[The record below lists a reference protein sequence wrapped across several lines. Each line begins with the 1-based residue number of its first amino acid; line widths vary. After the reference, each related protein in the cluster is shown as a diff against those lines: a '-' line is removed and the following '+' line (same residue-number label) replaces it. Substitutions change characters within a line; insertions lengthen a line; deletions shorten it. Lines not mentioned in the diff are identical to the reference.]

1 MRFAIIGC
9 GHIAKRHASII
20 NEIGTLT
27 AVCDIEMSKA
37 EQLGSLYNALVFQSI
52 NDLINNADFDI
63 AVICTPNGLHAEHSI
78 ACLNAKKHVIC
89 EKPMALNTADCEKM
103 IQAAEMNDKFLFVVK
118 QNRFNPPVVA
128 LKQAIEQK
136 RLGDIISVQVNG
148 FWNRDASYYRQ
159 SSWRGTIQLDGGI
172 LFTQFSHFI
181 DVMLYLV
188 GDLASVTSI
197 GKNYLHQETI
207 MFEDTG
213 VVNLN
218 FLNGAIG
225 VLHYTINTFEKNM
238 EGSITIFGTKGTVKI
253 GGAYLNEITYQNIEQ
268 YELEDNRINKIQHL
282 ENDYGTYKGSMSN
295 HDKVYENILEVI
307 KNKKQPIV
315 SLQEAKNTVF
325 WIEKMYQR

>member
-197 GKNYLHQETI
+197 
-207 MFEDTG
+207 
-213 VVNLN
+213 
-218 FLNGAIG
+218 
-225 VLHYTINTFEKNM
+225 
-238 EGSITIFGTKGTVKI
+238 
-253 GGAYLNEITYQNIEQ
+253 
-268 YELEDNRINKIQHL
+268 R
-282 ENDYGTYKGSMSN
+282 
-295 HDKVYENILEVI
+295 
-307 KNKKQPIV
+307 
-315 SLQEAKNTVF
+315 
-325 WIEKMYQR
+325 